1 MKNII
6 IFYPWIIEY
15 GGIERNILAL
25 SSAIKKRN
33 LKPVLLCFYDKLNMQ
48 KFDKGLHVHKLG
60 GKHFNPFVNAA
71 KLRFYLEK
79 NKKNILGMPFFFAEK
94 AAFYAAFN
102 SFFNKYKFVLH
113 YTDPPSLV
121 NYWRSNIGII
131 NFFRKI
137 KRNLALYV
145 TKIGV
150 KKAFKR
156 ITMTKLNA
164 DELIKVFGGKFN
176 VIYQGGHY
184 LKSRNLNKKR
194 CKSKNLNLFSICRIT
209 SSKNID
215 WIIEAVSYLKNTDLF
230 KSWFKNI
237 NLAIAG
243 EGPDKKPLMQL
254 TKKLN
259 LTKSVFFTGFIDD
272 KKLKKIYKKTDLFL
286 VPAKQG
292 YGLPVLESLYREIPV
307 VVNKESRISEI
318 FKKNPWVKI
327 TNNNKNNFIHGL
339 CLHLKKIRNKMPNK
353 KYLENLPTEEKWA
366 FKIGVY
372 CNWWAK

>member
-1 MKNII
+1 MTIKNSKD
-6 IFYPWIIEY
+6 
-15 GGIERNILAL
+15 L
-25 SSAIKKRN
+25 KKIYN
-33 LKPVLLCFYDKLNMQ
+33 LK
-48 KFDKGLHVHKLG
+48 FDV
-60 GKHFNPFVNAA
+60 
-71 KLRFYLEK
+71 
-79 NKKNILGMPFFFAEK
+79 
-94 AAFYAAFN
+94 
-102 SFFNKYKFVLH
+102 
-113 YTDPPSLV
+113 
-121 NYWRSNIGII
+121 I
-131 NFFRKI
+131 N
-137 KRNLALYV
+137 
-145 TKIGV
+145 
-150 KKAFKR
+150 
-156 ITMTKLNA
+156 
-164 DELIKVFGGKFN
+164 
-176 VIYQGGHY
+176 QGGASYPNKHIDKKKCKR
-184 LKSRNLNKKR
+184 KS
-194 CKSKNLNLFSICRIT
+194 LNLFSICRIT

-307 VVNKESRISEI
+307 VVNKESRISEM